1 MDRNE
6 QIRQRAH
13 QIWEAAGCPDGQDAE
28 HWRQAEQQLSQEGE
42 TQGTDM
48 QEDLADV
55 MASPQG
61 DIPDPGQADGHII
74 TEEEGGL
81 SDMPDEAQQ
90 AVDDPMSQSSKPGRK
105 SRMEKP

>member
-13 QIWEAAGCPDGQDAE
+13 QIWEAAGCPDGQHAD
-28 HWRQAEQQLSQEGE
+28 HWQQAEQELTQEGRLDGSGMPNE
-42 TQGTDM
+42 PS
-48 QEDLADV
+48 DV

-61 DIPDPGQADGHII
+61 DITDPGQADGHII
-74 TEEEGGL
+74 TADEGGL

-90 AVDDPMSQSSKPGRK
+90 AVDDPVTQPSKPAPK
-105 SRMEKP
+105 SRLKAS